1 MLRNRIK
8 SFAKE
13 ENGAVM
19 VIAALCLVA
28 FLSIASLVTDMG
40 LKYHQKSKLQSAM
53 DAAAL
58 AAVRCMPDKQTAK
71 AVALEYVEKNGFTTD
86 SVVVEFPSDE
96 IVRVSDSRKCKTVFA
111 SLFNT
116 DSVQINAKAAARY
129 VNKNMAIDFEY
140 LMFHGDTSQFNLNGH
155 YNIGGSIF
163 GNGNVYANGGG
174 SKITGTVF
182 SAQDADY
189 NQYSVTVNRLE
200 DYVKAQ
206 QMPDFDATIMAVAP
220 VANEGMFQKYY
231 APVNKLNF
239 YLNRYSAGATI
250 NSAIS
255 INGNTYCAGTLST
268 GYFSDVLVIYGDLYV
283 EGDFNP
289 QCPVYVK
296 GNMYCGGNLTTT
308 WDKSFSVGGNLYV
321 AGNTTFQGN
330 TQIYGN
336 YFYTGGNL
344 TRGSNYSL
352 QCDCETYV
360 GGNIKLNGPTTFN
373 GPVYCRGV
381 FDKQGSVSMSVKGNM
396 YVYDTLKLQSGGT
409 TVNGN
414 IYVWGKNATDETP
427 ATDISGPF
435 TLNGDLYNRKE
446 ELLLSG
452 QGEYKIKGII
462 YSGGKL
468 STNQGSSGIT
478 LSGCMIA
485 EDDIKIGGSTHT
497 YNEAGGTLSIYSRK
511 GDITLYSQQGGFDL
525 WGIIYAP
532 KGNVALSSGD
542 FDIHGSI
549 IGNTIT
555 ANPGGLTMGSNDREL
570 PFSQSVKAAVL
581 IE

>member
-1 MLRNRIK
+1 
-8 SFAKE
+8 
-13 ENGAVM
+13 
-19 VIAALCLVA
+19 
-28 FLSIASLVTDMG
+28 
-40 LKYHQKSKLQSAM
+40 
-53 DAAAL
+53 
-58 AAVRCMPDKQTAK
+58 
-71 AVALEYVEKNGFTTD
+71 
-86 SVVVEFPSDE
+86 
-96 IVRVSDSRKCKTVFA
+96 
-111 SLFNT
+111 
-116 DSVQINAKAAARY
+116 
-129 VNKNMAIDFEY
+129 
-140 LMFHGDTSQFNLNGH
+140 
-155 YNIGGSIF
+155 
-163 GNGNVYANGGG
+163 
-174 SKITGTVF
+174 
-182 SAQDADY
+182 
-189 NQYSVTVNRLE
+189 
-200 DYVKAQ
+200 
-206 QMPDFDATIMAVAP
+206 
-220 VANEGMFQKYY
+220 
-231 APVNKLNF
+231 
-239 YLNRYSAGATI
+239 
-250 NSAIS
+250 
-255 INGNTYCAGTLST
+255 
-268 GYFSDVLVIYGDLYV
+268 
-283 EGDFNP
+283 
-289 QCPVYVK
+289 
-296 GNMYCGGNLTTT
+296 
-308 WDKSFSVGGNLYV
+308 
-321 AGNTTFQGN
+321 
-330 TQIYGN
+330 
-336 YFYTGGNL
+336 
-344 TRGSNYSL
+344 
-352 QCDCETYV
+352 
-360 GGNIKLNGPTTFN
+360 
-373 GPVYCRGV
+373 
-381 FDKQGSVSMSVKGNM
+381 MSVKGNM

-435 TLNGDLYNRKE
+435 TLNGNLYNRKE